1 MNEAELIDEVGQAL
15 WGPNWKAPMAE
26 AVHHQK
32 SAVADWA
39 SGRMPVPSGVWNELK
54 EIMRKRRHEL
64 DRLGSCTQKAHDL
77 ALVRTV
83 EQTKT
88 GRRG

>member
-1 MNEAELIDEVGQAL
+1 MNDAELIDEVGQAL
-15 WGPNWKAPMAE
+15 WGPNWKGPMAE

-32 SAVADWA
+32 NAVVDWA
-39 SGRMPVPSGVWNELK
+39 SGRVAVPSGVWNELK

-64 DRLGSCTQKAHDL
+64 DRLASRTQKAHDL

-83 EQTKT
+83 EQTKM
-88 GRRG
+88 GRRR